1 MQVTET
7 LSEGLKR
14 GFTIV
19 VPAADI
25 ETRRTA
31 RLTDL
36 GRTLRLPG
44 FRPGKVP
51 LPVVRQRYG
60 TAVTAEVLEES
71 VSRATQQVLSERGLR
86 PAMQPK
92 VDLISQ
98 DLGVGV
104 ATDLTFSVELE
115 LLPDI
120 ELPDFSGIALTRLKA
135 EATDES
141 VDKAL
146 QDIATRNRTFEDIT
160 PEELGDRGV
169 AKGEVVVVD
178 YIGRMDGEEFNGGSA
193 NDAPVEIGG
202 QGFIPG
208 FTEQLEG
215 MRPGETRTIEVTFPD
230 PYMAT
235 HLAGKPAQFE
245 VAAKKIQRVLPAP
258 VDDALAQKIGVASL
272 DELRRNIS
280 RRIQTEYDQLA
291 RLRLKRQ
298 LLDRL
303 SELVTFAV
311 PQSMVDTEFNQIW
324 ERLDADRKEGR
335 QDEDDKGKDD
345 DTLKAEYRVIAER
358 RVRLGLLLADI
369 GRVNNITVSPDEMMR
384 AMQTEAARFPGQEA
398 AVIEFFRKNP
408 RSADSLRG
416 PIFEDKVIDFVL
428 ELAKTTEQVA
438 SLEEL
443 AKDPAVT

>member
-1 MQVTET
+1 
-7 LSEGLKR
+7 
-14 GFTIV
+14 
-19 VPAADI
+19 
-25 ETRRTA
+25 
-31 RLTDL
+31 
-36 GRTLRLPG
+36 
-44 FRPGKVP
+44 
-51 LPVVRQRYG
+51 
-60 TAVTAEVLEES
+60 
-71 VSRATQQVLSERGLR
+71 
-86 PAMQPK
+86 

-98 DLGVGV
+98 DPGVGV

-169 AKGEVVVVD
+169 AKGEVAVVD

-335 QDEDDKGKDD
+335 QDEDDKDKDD

-428 ELAKTTEQVA
+428 ELANTTEQVA